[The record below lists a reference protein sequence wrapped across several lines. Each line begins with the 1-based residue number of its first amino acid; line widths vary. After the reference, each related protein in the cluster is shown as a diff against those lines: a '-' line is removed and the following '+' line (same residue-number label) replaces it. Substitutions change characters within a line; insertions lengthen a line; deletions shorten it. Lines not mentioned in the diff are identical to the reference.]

1 MRLLLDTHAL
11 IWWLTDSP
19 KLSRAAR
26 TVLADPEIPVCAT
39 AVSGYEIAYKQ
50 RLGKLP
56 AEIPADL
63 PKPLRD
69 ARIPAHH
76 LTLDHM
82 VTGGHLPAPA
92 SRSLGPADHGP
103 GDEGRVHGG
112 DSRPGLSR
120 PRRPGLVVRVSQE
133 RHRVG
138 R

>member
-1 MRLLLDTHAL
+1 MRLLLDIHAL

-26 TVLADPEIPVCAT
+26 TVLADPEIPVWAT

-63 PKPLRD
+63 PKALRD

-82 VTGGHLPAPA
+82 VTGGHLP
-92 SRSLGPADHGP
+92 GPHRDPWDRLIMAQAMRDGFTVVTL
-103 GDEGRVHGG
+103 DRVFRDYGV
-112 DSRPGLSR
+112 P
-120 PRRPGLVVRVSQE
+120 VCW
-133 RHRVG
+133 
-138 R
+138 